1 MEKEKVRELIAKFNA
16 QQATQ
21 AEIDQIEKLI
31 ESGSIELSELHGFND
46 IDVKVSK
53 LDFASPS
60 SHLDDRF
67 YHMLA
72 KEQASRT
79 SFSWRGFFSWPELAP
94 KLALA
99 SVMLVIG
106 VGVGYIMRPA
116 VVSTTNSTEM
126 AELGRQMSEMKEMM
140 MLTLLE
146 KESASERLKA
156 VSLTQDMDKASE
168 KVTGA
173 LIQTL
178 NNDENVN
185 VRLAALDALRPYLAN
200 SGVRE
205 ELIRSIAQQ
214 DSPLVQVALADMMA
228 AAQVKSSVKELEKIL
243 KNEKTPTDVKNRIQ
257 KSIDIL
263 I

>member
-1 MEKEKVRELIAKFNA
+1 MEKENVRELIAKFNA

-31 ESGSIELSELHGFND
+31 ESGSIEMSELHGFND
-46 IDVKVSK
+46 IDAKVSK

-106 VGVGYIMRPA
+106 VGVGYLLRPA
-116 VVSTTNSTEM
+116 AVTTSSTEM
-126 AELGRQMSEMKEMM
+126 VELGKQMSEMKEMM

-168 KVTGA
+168 KVTSA

-243 KNEKTPTDVKNRIQ
+243 KNEKTPSDVKNRIQ

>member
-1 MEKEKVRELIAKFNA
+1 MEKENVRDLIAKFNA
-16 QQATQ
+16 QQASQ
-21 AEIDQIEKLI
+21 AEIAQIEKLI
-31 ESGSIELSELHGFND
+31 EAGSIELSELHGFGD
-46 IDVKVSK
+46 IDAKVSK
-53 LDFASPS
+53 LEFASPS
-60 SHLDDRF
+60 SQLDDRF

-79 SFSWRGFFSWPELAP
+79 SFSWKGFFSWPELAP

-99 SVMLVIG
+99 SLMLVIG
-106 VGVGYIMRPA
+106 VGIGYIMRPA
-116 VVSTTNSTEM
+116 AVTNSSEM
-126 AELGRQMSEMKEMM
+126 AELGKQMSEMKEMM

-146 KESASERLKA
+146 KESASERLRA

-185 VRLAALDALRPYLAN
+185 VRLAALDALRPYLGN

-205 ELIRSIAQQ
+205 QLIRSIAQQ
-214 DSPLVQVALADMMA
+214 ESPLVQVALAELMA

-243 KNEKTPTDVKNRIQ
+243 KNDKTPSDVKNRIQ